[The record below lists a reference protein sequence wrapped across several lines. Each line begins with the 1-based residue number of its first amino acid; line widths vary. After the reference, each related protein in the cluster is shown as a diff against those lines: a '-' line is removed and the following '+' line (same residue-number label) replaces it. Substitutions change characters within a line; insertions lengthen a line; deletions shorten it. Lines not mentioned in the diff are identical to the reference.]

1 MVNKRPGVKR
11 TGWAVAGRFF
21 AAALGGYAV
30 SAAAAVCLAGLAATA
45 RAEAVTGGILLGFA
59 VFPAAAVWAFAART
73 PQAAWGGLLGAA
85 GLLAGLAW
93 VGGAWLG
100 GASP

>member
-1 MVNKRPGVKR
+1 MVKKRPSVKR
-11 TGWAVAGRFF
+11 TGWAVAGRFL

-30 SAAAAVCLAGLAATA
+30 SAAAAVWLAGLASTA

-73 PQAAWGGLLGAA
+73 QQAAWGGLLGAA
-85 GLLAGLAW
+85 GLLAGLAL
-93 VGGAWLG
+93 LG
-100 GASP
+100 GGSP